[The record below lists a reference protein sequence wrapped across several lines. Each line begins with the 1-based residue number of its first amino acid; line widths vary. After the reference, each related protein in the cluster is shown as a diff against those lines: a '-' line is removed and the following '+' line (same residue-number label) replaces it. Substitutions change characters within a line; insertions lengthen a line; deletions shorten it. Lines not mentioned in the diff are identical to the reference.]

1 MELTYL
7 FLLALTVLLIIN
19 NILTLKTGKKESGNE
34 LTEIKSLTEVFTSTL
49 STPLHL
55 LNFSFG

>member
-7 FLLALTVLLIIN
+7 FLSALTVLLIIN

-34 LTEIKSLTEVFTSTL
+34 LTEIKSLTGVFTSTL

-55 LNFSFG
+55 LNFLFG